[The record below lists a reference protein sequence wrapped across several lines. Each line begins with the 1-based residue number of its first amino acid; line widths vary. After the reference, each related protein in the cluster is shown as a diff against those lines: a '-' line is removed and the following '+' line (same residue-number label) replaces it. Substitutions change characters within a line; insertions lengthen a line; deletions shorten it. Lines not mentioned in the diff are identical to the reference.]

1 MANPVGR
8 PRTSVDNLP
17 DNWRDMLLEIG
28 KDGGSIV
35 EMRAAIGLTQTSWT
49 TLKKDN
55 QDFSDY
61 VDECLL
67 HSQVWWEKQGRK
79 MASGQADGNAP
90 TWIFNMKNRFGWT
103 DKTQSEITGK
113 QEIKVMSVN
122 ELTDEQL
129 AAIATASGD

>member
-1 MANPVGR
+1 MTNPVGR
-8 PRTSVDNLP
+8 PRTSADNLP

-129 AAIATASGD
+129 AAIATASSD